1 MSVHVSE
8 ECELN
13 RLSVVVP
20 CFNER
25 DSVEALLR
33 KVRSE
38 LPPAEIVIVDD
49 ASTDG
54 SADAVAGLVDE
65 LRLTLIRHE
74 QNGGK
79 GAAVRT
85 GLEAVTGD
93 WFVIQDADLEY
104 EPSDLPEML
113 NAAQSCPDAAVYGSR
128 YLQQGRARGGAVLN
142 YLAVRIL
149 AVLTWL
155 LYGRW
160 LTDPHTCYKLLPTT
174 LGRALQLRS
183 HGFELCAEINS
194 RLLAGG
200 IDILEVPIHYHPRSH
215 AEGKK
220 IRLKDFFTTVWTYL
234 TCRLTASTSLLTTP
248 SSQTSGSTV
257 RAVFYPTSR
266 LVIAMFLL
274 LAGASKLAPARA
286 IALTSWF
293 VLPSW
298 AVGSCGVM
306 EFLLGCAVLTLVPH
320 RLLHR
325 IVLLLYSLFVV
336 VLVVQWGDGEEVC
349 QCLGSLSLPIGWM
362 LAADVLLLASLV
374 IFRRHWERPVPQPS
388 SRIVREQ
395 LTNCRIVA
403 PACLLISVAWFGS
416 LDSAYGFVT
425 GQPVLVDTQTRFAG
439 TVRQSESVDVVY
451 QLSNSSSQPL
461 RITGAKTTCSC
472 MGILDLPTTLAPGQS
487 RDIRLR
493 VSGRTVNRLQRESA
507 ELLFDDSTLRL
518 TLNVT
523 VIVRP
528 NQSSL

>member
-1 MSVHVSE
+1 MCVRGSE
-8 ECELN
+8 VDELN

-33 KVRSE
+33 KLRAE
-38 LPPAEIVIVDD
+38 LPSTEIIVVDD

-54 SADAVAGLVDE
+54 SADVVAGLVDE
-65 LRLTLIRHE
+65 LSLTLIRHD

-85 GLEAVTGD
+85 GLEAVTRD

-104 EPSDLPEML
+104 DPSDLPEML
-113 NAAQSCPDAAVYGSR
+113 AAAQASPDAAVYGSR
-128 YLQQGRARGGAVLN
+128 YLRQGRARGGAVLN

-149 AVLTWL
+149 TVLAWF
-155 LYGRW
+155 LYGRL
-160 LTDPHTCYKLLPTT
+160 LTDPHTCYKLLPTA
-174 LGRALQLRS
+174 LGRTLQLRS
-183 HGFELCAEINS
+183 RGFELCAEINS

-234 TCRLTASTSLLTTP
+234 ACRLTASTIQQPASRPVTGGAVYL
-248 SSQTSGSTV
+248 SS
-257 RAVFYPTSR
+257 RIIMA
-266 LVIAMFLL
+266 LFLL
-274 LAGASKLAPARA
+274 LAGVSKLAPLRA

-298 AVGSCGVM
+298 AVLSCGIM
-306 EFLLGCAVLTLVPH
+306 EFLLGCAALTLVPH

-325 IVLLLYSLFVV
+325 IMLLLYSLFVV
-336 VLVVQWGDGEEVC
+336 VLVVQWSDGEEVC

-374 IFRRHWERPVPQPS
+374 IFRRHWERPVPLLS
-388 SRIVREQ
+388 SGFLREHLANLRI
-395 LTNCRIVA
+395 IA
-403 PACLLISVAWFGS
+403 PACLLVSVAWFGS

-451 QLSNSSSQPL
+451 QLSNSSSKPL

-493 VSGRTVNRLQRESA
+493 VSGRTANRLQRESA

-528 NQSSL
+528 NHS